1 MRIIRI
7 LACTTALA
15 ASVVQAAP
23 AGTHPVASVSGHF
36 AHRVVSGSP
45 GSVVLYDQSTGDSGA
60 AISSQNFGSDLDAY
74 DDQAADDFMVP
85 TGHVW
90 KVKEVDVI
98 GGYTEGTA
106 ESQHITV
113 YADDNGVPGSIV
125 ADCDGLHGTDNGGSF
140 AIRMPKVCPIKL
152 HKGTY
157 WLAVVAN
164 QSSGQWLWEARAPI
178 VNNEAVWANP
188 NGGWGLCNNEGTL
201 EECFGLPDDLMFTLK
216 GRDRLR

>member
-1 MRIIRI
+1 MVRFSCACCNFSGQEGSMRIIRI

-23 AGTHPVASVSGHF
+23 AGTHPVASLSGHF

-45 GSVVLYDQSTGDSGA
+45 DSVVLYDQSTGDSGA

-74 DDQAADDFMVP
+74 DDQAADDFMVSA
-85 TGHVW
+85 GHVW

-113 YADDNGVPGSIV
+113 YADDNGVPGSNV
-125 ADCDGLHGTDNGGSF
+125 AACDGAHRNHNGG
-140 AIRMPKVCPIKL
+140 ALDV
-152 HKGTY
+152 
-157 WLAVVAN
+157 
-164 QSSGQWLWEARAPI
+164 
-178 VNNEAVWANP
+178 
-188 NGGWGLCNNEGTL
+188 
-201 EECFGLPDDLMFTLK
+201 
-216 GRDRLR
+216 